1 MKNKNLIT
9 ILCIIASL
17 FCLVA
22 TITLA
27 LHMSFIIVLH
37 YWWAFLIGM
46 ILSGS
51 VLIFCVIL
59 YISGLL
65 ERKRKKMKARVP
77 ARQKLS
83 KQMQAS
89 IQELVTKEREEQSKK
104 LIEQILK
111 VSLINLNRNFG
122 FGQQR
127 LIKFLDTVTEMFRE
141 HMHDEL
147 YWYHVDKILKE
158 ELKIDMEGL
167 NELDK

>member
-1 MKNKNLIT
+1 MKVRI
-9 ILCIIASL
+9 
-17 FCLVA
+17 
-22 TITLA
+22 
-27 LHMSFIIVLH
+27 
-37 YWWAFLIGM
+37 
-46 ILSGS
+46 
-51 VLIFCVIL
+51 
-59 YISGLL
+59 
-65 ERKRKKMKARVP
+65 P
-77 ARQKLS
+77 AKQRLS

-127 LIKFLDTVTEMFRE
+127 LIKFVDTVTDMFEEHRE
-141 HMHDEL
+141 DEL

-158 ELKIDMEGL
+158 ELKVDMEGL

>member
-1 MKNKNLIT
+1 
-9 ILCIIASL
+9 
-17 FCLVA
+17 
-22 TITLA
+22 
-27 LHMSFIIVLH
+27 
-37 YWWAFLIGM
+37 
-46 ILSGS
+46 
-51 VLIFCVIL
+51 
-59 YISGLL
+59 
-65 ERKRKKMKARVP
+65 MKARVP

-127 LIKFLDTVTEMFRE
+127 LIRFLDTVTVMFRE
-141 HMHDEL
+141 HMNDEL

-158 ELKIDMEGL
+158 E
-167 NELDK
+167 

>member
-1 MKNKNLIT
+1 
-9 ILCIIASL
+9 
-17 FCLVA
+17 
-22 TITLA
+22 
-27 LHMSFIIVLH
+27 
-37 YWWAFLIGM
+37 
-46 ILSGS
+46 
-51 VLIFCVIL
+51 
-59 YISGLL
+59 
-65 ERKRKKMKARVP
+65 
-77 ARQKLS
+77 
-83 KQMQAS
+83 MQTS
-89 IQELVTKEREEQSKK
+89 IQELVAKEREEQSKK

-158 ELKIDMEGL
+158 ELKIDWEGL

>member
-1 MKNKNLIT
+1 
-9 ILCIIASL
+9 
-17 FCLVA
+17 
-22 TITLA
+22 
-27 LHMSFIIVLH
+27 
-37 YWWAFLIGM
+37 
-46 ILSGS
+46 
-51 VLIFCVIL
+51 
-59 YISGLL
+59 
-65 ERKRKKMKARVP
+65 MKARVP

-127 LIKFLDTVTEMFRE
+127 LIRFLDTVTVMFRE
-141 HMHDEL
+141 NDEL

-158 ELKIDMEGL
+158 ELKVDMEGL